1 MPVASANLA
10 DVQAPRSAIAVYR
23 PSLRPTLT
31 STPEKAA
38 PRSVT
43 TWPIKA
49 STSPGAGWGVNR
61 VMMGS
66 FAFVWA
72 GPKAPA
78 PFAALGSRQSKG
90 GLDILRQSLA
100 RSRHDDGKGRRNQAR
115 RANHQPG

>member
-1 MPVASANLA
+1 MPVASASA
-10 DVQAPRSAIAVYR
+10 TDVQAPRSAIAVYK

-49 STSPGAGWGVNR
+49 STSPGAGGGVNL
-61 VMMGS
+61 VMISSPLRSHGAAGS
-66 FAFVWA
+66 GRLLWR
-72 GPKAPA
+72 
-78 PFAALGSRQSKG
+78 LGSRQRQD

-100 RSRHDDGKGRRNQAR
+100 RSRQ
-115 RANHQPG
+115 